1 MAGASAKGGQ
11 SRVAPDRATHR
22 ERIRSD
28 RFGNLEVI
36 LDTNALSAS
45 CDDDHELLAVLPS
58 DRPLYLAVIV
68 LGEYR
73 FGIKATR
80 DRAAR
85 EEWLERMET
94 ALPMLDA
101 DSITARRYGDV
112 REELRK
118 ARTPIPEN
126 DVWIAALARQHQLPV
141 LSRDA
146 HFDNVSGLVR
156 VSW

>member
-1 MAGASAKGGQ
+1 M
-11 SRVAPDRATHR
+11 
-22 ERIRSD
+22 
-28 RFGNLEVI
+28 
-36 LDTNALSAS
+36 
-45 CDDDHELLAVLPS
+45 LPS

-80 DRAAR
+80 DRVAR

-94 ALPMLDA
+94 ALPVPDA
-101 DSITARRYGDV
+101 DGMTARHYGDV
-112 REELRK
+112 REEWRK

-146 HFDNVSGLVR
+146 HFDSVPGLVR

>member
-1 MAGASAKGGQ
+1 M
-11 SRVAPDRATHR
+11 
-22 ERIRSD
+22 
-28 RFGNLEVI
+28 I
-36 LDTNALSAS
+36 LDTNALSAW
-45 CDDDHELLAVLPS
+45 CDDDREFLAVLPS

-73 FGIKATR
+73 FGIKVTR

-94 ALPMLDA
+94 ALPVLDA
-101 DSITARRYGDV
+101 HSITARHYGDV

-126 DVWIAALARQHQLPV
+126 DVWIAARAPASTPSSQPQRTLRQGLRLGASKLVSQANSTKARSSSPPR
-141 LSRDA
+141 S
-146 HFDNVSGLVR
+146 
-156 VSW
+156 

>member
-1 MAGASAKGGQ
+1 M
-11 SRVAPDRATHR
+11 
-22 ERIRSD
+22 RSH
-28 RFGNLEVI
+28 RFGNLAVI
-36 LDTNALSAS
+36 LDTNALSAW
-45 CDDDHELLAVLPS
+45 CDDDRELLAVLPS
-58 DRPLYLAVIV
+58 DRPLYLAIIV

-73 FGIKATR
+73 FGIKVTR
-80 DRAAR
+80 DRTAR

-94 ALPMLDA
+94 ALPVLDA
-101 DSITARRYGDV
+101 DCVTARHYGDV

-126 DVWIAALARQHQLPV
+126 DVWIVALARQHQLRV